1 MGRTPMQGRRWCA
14 AAMLVAL
21 LLAGTPIAM
30 AGPQPVA
37 SLIPPNPDATPNSLP
52 FYLVRPAEPNVMV
65 FAEAREGLAPLAV
78 EDQQKQRE
86 ELGSELAR
94 LRAAGLAG
102 AYSFDEA
109 RAAYRAELSEAAV
122 SELRAHRL
130 VADVERDLGADAPWP
145 EQLAA
150 SQPHAPTT
158 SGVSS
163 VIFAQV
169 NSPLVWGN
177 TNIPGLS
184 VQLTLE
190 DGAGNPKGVPS
201 GAVNPANTCQALPNC
216 VKVDDNTLY
225 FETTFVDPNNR
236 QQYVSMLPGDSVH
249 VITTGDD
256 PGTPGPDDPE
266 DKRVPIV
273 SIDACSSPEQD
284 KVEGTT
290 LPNARVIVTFGSL
303 ALRSGYLTPGSGMT
317 YSEQTTDDSGHFV
330 ASTFRTTTDP
340 TLRQVSFVQGSK
352 GFARVQVPGT
362 SGPPSGDEVWTIWGQ
377 NAYILE
383 NSPVMHGYAYP
394 IPPTPSGFP
403 FGASAHWSATT
414 GYRRNTSG
422 TSHGRGGHTGLMDSS
437 R

>member
-14 AAMLVAL
+14 AAMLVTL
-21 LLAGTPIAM
+21 LLAGAPIAM

-37 SLIPPNPDATPNSLP
+37 SLIPPNPDATPNSLQ

-65 FAEAREGLAPLAV
+65 FTEAREGLAPLAV

-102 AYSFDEA
+102 AYSFDDAE
-109 RAAYRAELSEAAV
+109 AAYRAELSEAAV

-130 VADVERDLGADAPWP
+130 VADVERDPGADASWP
-145 EQLAA
+145 ERLAA
-150 SQPHAPTT
+150 SQPHAPTK

-177 TNIPGLS
+177 TNVPGLS

-190 DGAGNPKGVPS
+190 DGAGNVKGVPS
-201 GAVNPANTCQALPNC
+201 EPSSANTCQALPNC
-216 VKVDDNTLY
+216 VNVDHHTLY

-236 QQYVSMLPGDSVH
+236 QQYVSMRPGDSVH

-256 PGTPGPDDPE
+256 PGTPDPDPPE

-273 SIDACSSPEQD
+273 SIDACSSQEQD

-317 YSEQTTDDSGHFV
+317 YSEQTTDASGHFV

-340 TLRQVSFVQGSK
+340 TFKQVNFVQGSK
-352 GFARVQVPGT
+352 GFARVQVLGS
-362 SGPPSGDEVWTIWGQ
+362 SGQPTGDEVWTIWGQ

-394 IPPTPSGFP
+394 IPGPRQVWRP
-403 FGASAHWSATT
+403 ASP
-414 GYRRNTSG
+414 RR
-422 TSHGRGGHTGLMDSS
+422 GRS
-437 R
+437 RPP